1 MVVGLGF
8 LWTSEVVVGLGYLLW
23 TSEVVV
29 GLGLIHVTSNIL
41 SGCCRFGI
49 GNSCDLW
56 YLWLVSS
63 II

>member
-29 GLGLIHVTSNIL
+29 GLGFSVNTDI
-41 SGCCRFGI
+41 
-49 GNSCDLW
+49 
-56 YLWLVSS
+56 
-63 II
+63 